1 MAYYSIFPE
10 KDTTLYSHP
19 DRINMNTGK
28 DEILELVEE
37 KATTGEIYYP
47 SRILIKFKS
56 TDIRDVIQNKL
67 TGNIIK
73 DFRPPIAGE
82 TDYQFIM
89 ESN

>member
-28 DEILELVEE
+28 DEALELVEE

-47 SRILIKFKS
+47 SRIGKRLSGYKKRRTHGESCSQFTPGKETKCS
-56 TDIRDVIQNKL
+56 YCRKL
-67 TGNIIK
+67 YWG
-73 DFRPPIAGE
+73 
-82 TDYQFIM
+82 
-89 ESN
+89 